1 MGIKVTKTEIDGV
14 LIIEPDYFFDER
26 GYYAE
31 TFSER
36 SLIGS
41 GIKVEKH
48 FVQDSHSYNV
58 RARTF
63 RGFHFQNKPHN
74 QTKIVRCVRG
84 KMIDIAIDLRKNS
97 KTYLK
102 AVCVELS
109 AENHKQLYIP
119 NYCAHG
125 YLTLEDNVE
134 MVYKLDEFWYPTSES
149 SINIDDITLPIKLPF
164 PKDTLIYNKKDKMA
178 PHIKDAKIDVE

>member
-1 MGIKVTKTEIDGV
+1 MGIKITKTEIDGV
-14 LIIEPDYFFDER
+14 LIIEPDYFCDER

-36 SLIGS
+36 SLQNAGVTS
-41 GIKVEKH
+41 KH
-48 FVQDSHSYNV
+48 FVQDSHSYNKK
-58 RARTF
+58 AGTF

-84 KMIDIAIDLRKNS
+84 KMIDIAIDLRKGS
-97 KTYLK
+97 STYLK

-109 AENHKQLYIP
+109 EHNHKQLYIP

-125 YLTLEDNVE
+125 YLTLVDDVE
-134 MVYKLDEFWYPTSES
+134 MTYKLDDFWFPECES
-149 SINIDDITLPIKLPF
+149 SINVNDPSIIIDLPER
-164 PKDTLIYNKKDKMA
+164 TGNLIYNEKDRKA
-178 PHIKDAKIDVE
+178 PLVENARIDVE